1 MKNQINVIRSLV
13 DPRSSTR
20 WLFLD
25 LDTLPIRGERVEAM
39 VFLVSR
45 GGSQL
50 YGKNIGTLRPKGVF
64 IGFLKGL
71 KWLEPI
77 KGLSHLI

>member
-1 MKNQINVIRSLV
+1 
-13 DPRSSTR
+13 
-20 WLFLD
+20 
-25 LDTLPIRGERVEAM
+25 M

-71 KWLEPI
+71 K
-77 KGLSHLI
+77 